1 FNEYSQPISSPE
13 TGWAE
18 NDPALEIVEPR
29 TKPPEAEK
37 PVIVWRVTGP
47 MDPALCSRLG
57 PESNFI
63 PGLKGE

>member
-1 FNEYSQPISSPE
+1 
-13 TGWAE
+13 
-18 NDPALEIVEPR
+18 
-29 TKPPEAEK
+29 
-37 PVIVWRVTGP
+37 VIVWRVTGP

>member
-1 FNEYSQPISSPE
+1 MTGDLAAYLDRPLSP
-13 TGWAE
+13 A
-18 NDPALEIVEPR
+18 DPATLSAID
-29 TKPPEAEK
+29 A
-37 PVIVWRVTGP
+37 GP